1 MERDTWMQ
9 TGLRNSQHFI
19 ETRLK
24 ADLKEKS
31 HRFDFCFLIFCAVCS
46 LRSVVSELWFH
57 VFSMWL
63 LCVCVTGSWHVAYAW
78 LVHMTSIWFI
88 YVCVCVSWFER
99 ASFPLH
105 VFLYALQ
112 CCLCELSLLLMFL
125 SVCVCVCLCVFLR
138 YVQIVSICSTR
149 FVCVCVCAVDN
160 ELFHSLFVSQMPIP
174 PNTLELFWYF
184 DKVLDHPL

>member
-1 MERDTWMQ
+1 MDKWMH

-63 LCVCVTGSWHVAYAW
+63 LFVCDWFVT
-78 LVHMTSIWFI
+78 
-88 YVCVCVSWFER
+88 
-99 ASFPLH
+99 
-105 VFLYALQ
+105 
-112 CCLCELSLLLMFL
+112 CCLCVTCTYDFYLIYLCVCDVIRKSVISPTCFSVRFAMLSMWIIIIADVFK
-125 SVCVCVCLCVFLR
+125 CVCVCACVFFFDMFKL
-138 YVQIVSICSTR
+138 YQ
-149 FVCVCVCAVDN
+149 FVRRDLCVCAVDN
-160 ELFHSLFVSQMPIP
+160 ELFHSLFVSQMPI
-174 PNTLELFWYF
+174 LIFWQSPGPSS
-184 DKVLDHPL
+184 LRIIIS

>member
-9 TGLRNSQHFI
+9 TGLRNSQHVI

-63 LCVCVTGSWHVAYAW
+63 LCVCVCD
-78 LVHMTSIWFI
+78 WFVTCCLCVTCTYDFYLI
-88 YVCVCVSWFER
+88 YLCVCVSWFER

-125 SVCVCVCLCVFLR
+125 SVCVCVLVCFS
-138 YVQIVSICSTR
+138 SICSNCINL
-149 FVCVCVCAVDN
+149 FDAICVCVCGG
-160 ELFHSLFVSQMPIP
+160 
-174 PNTLELFWYF
+174 
-184 DKVLDHPL
+184 

>member
-9 TGLRNSQHFI
+9 TGLRNSQHVI

-88 YVCVCVSWFER
+88 YVCVCVVIRKSVISPTCFSVRFAMLSMWIIII
-99 ASFPLH
+99 AD
-105 VFLYALQ
+105 VFK
-112 CCLCELSLLLMFL
+112 
-125 SVCVCVCLCVFLR
+125 CVCVCACVFLFDMFKL
-138 YVQIVSICSTR
+138 YQ
-149 FVCVCVCAVDN
+149 FVRRDLCVCVCAVDN

>member
-88 YVCVCVSWFER
+88 YVCVCVVIRKSVISPTRFSVRFAMLSMWIIII
-99 ASFPLH
+99 AD
-105 VFLYALQ
+105 VFK
-112 CCLCELSLLLMFL
+112 C
-125 SVCVCVCLCVFLR
+125 VCVCVLVCFS
-138 YVQIVSICSTR
+138 SICSNCINL
-149 FVCVCVCAVDN
+149 FDAICVCVCAVDN